1 MLRPSMRGF
10 LSKHSVSVRGNNARD
25 DFEFLNFHLDS
36 LICRI
41 FPPREV
47 IKRWRIGLRISAGD
61 ESLLTDSSVSMKT
74 ITDAPQGSVIVPHV
88 PAQIIDDGQ

>member
-1 MLRPSMRGF
+1 ML
-10 LSKHSVSVRGNNARD
+10 
-25 DFEFLNFHLDS
+25 ETILNFS
-36 LICRI
+36 I
-41 FPPREV
+41 FILTLLFLGFFLLREV

-88 PAQIIDDGQ
+88 PAQLIDDGQ

>member
-1 MLRPSMRGF
+1 ML
-10 LSKHSVSVRGNNARD
+10 
-25 DFEFLNFHLDS
+25 ETILNFS
-36 LICRI
+36 I
-41 FPPREV
+41 FILTLLFLGFFLLREV

>member
-1 MLRPSMRGF
+1 ML
-10 LSKHSVSVRGNNARD
+10 
-25 DFEFLNFHLDS
+25 ETILNFS
-36 LICRI
+36 I
-41 FPPREV
+41 FILTLLFVGFFLLREV
-47 IKRWRIGLRISAGD
+47 IKRWRIGLRVSAGD

>member
-1 MLRPSMRGF
+1 ML
-10 LSKHSVSVRGNNARD
+10 
-25 DFEFLNFHLDS
+25 ETILNFS
-36 LICRI
+36 I
-41 FPPREV
+41 FILTLLFVGFFLLREI

-74 ITDAPQGSVIVPHV
+74 ITDAPRGSVIVPHV

>member
-1 MLRPSMRGF
+1 MLET
-10 LSKHSVSVRGNNARD
+10 N
-25 DFEFLNFHLDS
+25 LNFS
-36 LICRI
+36 I
-41 FPPREV
+41 FILTLLFVGFFLLREV

>member
-1 MLRPSMRGF
+1 ML
-10 LSKHSVSVRGNNARD
+10 
-25 DFEFLNFHLDS
+25 ETILNFS
-36 LICRI
+36 I
-41 FPPREV
+41 FILTLLFVGFFLLREV

-88 PAQIIDDGQ
+88 PAQLIDDGQ

>member
-1 MLRPSMRGF
+1 ML
-10 LSKHSVSVRGNNARD
+10 
-25 DFEFLNFHLDS
+25 ETILNFS
-36 LICRI
+36 I
-41 FPPREV
+41 FILTLLFVGFFLLREV

>member
-1 MLRPSMRGF
+1 ML
-10 LSKHSVSVRGNNARD
+10 
-25 DFEFLNFHLDS
+25 ETILNFS
-36 LICRI
+36 I
-41 FPPREV
+41 FIFTLLFVGFFLLREV

-88 PAQIIDDGQ
+88 PAQLIDDGQ

>member
-1 MLRPSMRGF
+1 ML
-10 LSKHSVSVRGNNARD
+10 
-25 DFEFLNFHLDS
+25 ETILNFS
-36 LICRI
+36 I
-41 FPPREV
+41 FILTLLFVGFFLLREF

-74 ITDAPQGSVIVPHV
+74 ITDAPRGSVIVPHV

>member
-1 MLRPSMRGF
+1 LLESI
-10 LSKHSVSVRGNNARD
+10 
-25 DFEFLNFHLDS
+25 LNFS
-36 LICRI
+36 I
-41 FPPREV
+41 FILTLLFVGFFLLREV

-88 PAQIIDDGQ
+88 PAQLIDDGQ